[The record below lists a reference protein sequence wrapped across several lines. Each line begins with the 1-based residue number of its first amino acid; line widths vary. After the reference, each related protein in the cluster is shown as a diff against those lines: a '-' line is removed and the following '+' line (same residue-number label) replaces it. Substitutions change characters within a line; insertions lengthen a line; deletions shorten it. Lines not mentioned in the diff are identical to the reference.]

1 VMSLVYE
8 VNFRGAE
15 FQRKHLELVRP
26 LLHKQSSEDHMWV
39 KCWSLKLPICCTVM
53 IYIVS
58 TITWACNLIAESN
71 TFKLPSCGVL
81 IVVLLSAHRATNT
94 YWQVCE
100 WMR

>member
-1 VMSLVYE
+1 MSLVYE
-8 VNFRGAE
+8 VKFRGAE

-53 IYIVS
+53 IYFVS
-58 TITWACNLIAESN
+58 SIE
-71 TFKLPSCGVL
+71 KEG
-81 IVVLLSAHRATNT
+81 RAVNFLTPMNPIEKIEGAAST